1 MGSSGNLQAV
11 GGEGIDAASKARQEH
26 LYGQAERFAATNP
39 FSQRY
44 GGQVPGMTA
53 MGQAGQ
59 QFLTNRLL
67 GPNAYQAQN
76 LGFQNYQPQFTYQ
89 PQGGSGYTP
98 FVPQQPQQAPQSS
111 PEQVQQFQQQT
122 AQQQRNFGAEGSPDD
137 MIMSGGKPS
146 DEPFRPKSGDG
157 SQMYGGGPRFEGGGD
172 IGMGQG
178 FADSGERDR
187 PSRQAQMPPQNVGFG
202 RPDEVM
208 VRRDGGGRGDM
219 QFGGPGLEAP
229 AVLKASPQPSIGDMR
244 FRGPVRQDPREN
256 PALGVGKIYQAP
268 PMEEPLSRDDGPP
281 RMPQQMT
288 QEILPGLSPQP
299 MARDQRP
306 PPPAGPQPFVP
317 AAIGAMEGVLNRQE
331 PSAIAAQTVGAP
343 EGVEVDTLTGV
354 TTGGL
359 GAINEQDIAGP
370 TAVEAQTINAA
381 SALGRPE
388 GEGVQAYM
396 DATGV
401 SAQVD
406 QAQQDYE
413 QQLNALQAQQAG
425 SGAFGSRA
433 QLQDLGA
440 MGQHL
445 RNIGQIRAAGFDKAA
460 QRMEADLGREQQAT
474 MQTAQL
480 GQQAA
485 LQEQQLSQQAGTR
498 EAELSQQARLQQQ
511 NLEAQRRQQD
521 AAREQ
526 QARMQGQQLGTQ
538 AALDTQ
544 RLGQQALTADAD
556 RALRAAQLT
565 QQGSQQYV
573 DNQLRAAGALGQEE
587 RATAAAL
594 QNMGR
599 DQRDIQ
605 QEQMAFDYEQ
615 WLRSQ
620 EGGGRELAMLQSML
634 PEAQRLQMEREQGLG
649 SKIFGGLLAGGGIA
663 SKFFNPLG

>member
-1 MGSSGNLQAV
+1 
-11 GGEGIDAASKARQEH
+11 
-26 LYGQAERFAATNP
+26 
-39 FSQRY
+39 
-44 GGQVPGMTA
+44 
-53 MGQAGQ
+53 
-59 QFLTNRLL
+59 
-67 GPNAYQAQN
+67 
-76 LGFQNYQPQFTYQ
+76 
-89 PQGGSGYTP
+89 
-98 FVPQQPQQAPQSS
+98 
-111 PEQVQQFQQQT
+111 
-122 AQQQRNFGAEGSPDD
+122 
-137 MIMSGGKPS
+137 
-146 DEPFRPKSGDG
+146 
-157 SQMYGGGPRFEGGGD
+157 
-172 IGMGQG
+172 
-178 FADSGERDR
+178 
-187 PSRQAQMPPQNVGFG
+187 
-202 RPDEVM
+202 
-208 VRRDGGGRGDM
+208 
-219 QFGGPGLEAP
+219 
-229 AVLKASPQPSIGDMR
+229 MR

-306 PPPAGPQPFVP
+306 PAPAGPQPFVP

>member
-157 SQMYGGGPRFEGGGD
+157 SQMYGGGPRLEGGGD

-202 RPDEVM
+202 RPDIMREE
-208 VRRDGGGRGDM
+208 GGGLGNM

-268 PMEEPLSRDDGPP
+268 PIEEPLSRDDGPP

-306 PPPAGPQPFVP
+306 PAPAGPQPFVP

>member
-178 FADSGERDR
+178 FADSGERDS

-306 PPPAGPQPFVP
+306 PAPAGPQPFVP

>member
-202 RPDEVM
+202 RPDIMREE
-208 VRRDGGGRGDM
+208 GGGLGNM

-306 PPPAGPQPFVP
+306 PAPAGPQPFVP

>member
-1 MGSSGNLQAV
+1 
-11 GGEGIDAASKARQEH
+11 
-26 LYGQAERFAATNP
+26 
-39 FSQRY
+39 
-44 GGQVPGMTA
+44 
-53 MGQAGQ
+53 
-59 QFLTNRLL
+59 
-67 GPNAYQAQN
+67 
-76 LGFQNYQPQFTYQ
+76 
-89 PQGGSGYTP
+89 
-98 FVPQQPQQAPQSS
+98 
-111 PEQVQQFQQQT
+111 
-122 AQQQRNFGAEGSPDD
+122 
-137 MIMSGGKPS
+137 
-146 DEPFRPKSGDG
+146 
-157 SQMYGGGPRFEGGGD
+157 
-172 IGMGQG
+172 
-178 FADSGERDR
+178 
-187 PSRQAQMPPQNVGFG
+187 
-202 RPDEVM
+202 
-208 VRRDGGGRGDM
+208 
-219 QFGGPGLEAP
+219 
-229 AVLKASPQPSIGDMR
+229 
-244 FRGPVRQDPREN
+244 
-256 PALGVGKIYQAP
+256 
-268 PMEEPLSRDDGPP
+268 MEEPLSRDDGPP

-306 PPPAGPQPFVP
+306 PAPAGPQPFVP
-317 AAIGAMEGVLNRQE
+317 AAIGAMEGILNRQE

>member
-288 QEILPGLSPQP
+288 PEILPGLSPQP

-306 PPPAGPQPFVP
+306 PAPAGPQPFVP